1 MQSKSPVF
9 LIIVAVLTALS
20 VWGYIAKDFSYGL
33 DVKGGVRLTYS
44 IEDQSFENLLKQR
57 PGVTREAVQHDLVG
71 ILQGRV
77 GAALGVVEGTVSPKG
92 SDQIIIE
99 VPGYTDIKAAQEAL
113 SSTAKVIVY
122 HAKNVT
128 TPRSTRIYTATE
140 VDNSGKIPIQQFS
153 YGGTAI
159 KNGES
164 ATDTEKAAYRKM
176 IEGWDVILEGAEVD
190 DARIESPAPGRYQP
204 YFHFSSEGAR
214 KMEAFSTRYRNQQ
227 ENIAFVLDGNVLS
240 FAPIKENT
248 VLSDNAIIDGQF
260 DVEYLKTMTQMIKAG
275 ALPVDLQE
283 ESALKVDPTIG
294 AKAFDQMVFAGFIS
308 FAITCAF
315 LIVYYAFPGII
326 ATVGMLL
333 YALFS
338 LTVLKQMGATF
349 SLASIAGLILSIAM
363 AVDANILVFER
374 LKEEMKAGKPLQKAA
389 ELGFKQAFSAIFDSN
404 ATTIMTSAVLW
415 TLGTGP
421 VKGFATTLIVGVLI
435 SFLTAFAVTRSMLL
449 GLLGM
454 GIGTNPKWYAMNRSW
469 FGEKLEDNAEAKP
482 IDVLGKRG
490 RYFLISILLV
500 LAGWVFVFLGGI
512 KPNVEFAGGYE
523 AVFQQAQN
531 AEFNP
536 ANIRN
541 SLESAGI
548 KDPNIKSGEG
558 KTGRL
563 VYVTVP
569 LDGGLANM
577 ADADA
582 VKKIADAGGFD
593 VATASYNK
601 IGPTVQQETI
611 QNAIKGVVISSLLI
625 LIFLAIRFGVALGG
639 FKNGIKFGLSATLA
653 LLHDVLFVI
662 GLAGAVGYLMG
673 WEVSALFITAML
685 TVIGFS
691 VHDTIV
697 IFDRIRENLRRPH
710 RGQTFEHLV
719 NKSITQSFA
728 RSINTSFTGIL
739 SLIIL
744 IAFGTTT
751 PDIKFMCV
759 TMLAGI
765 LVGTYSSIFNASP
778 ILYMWDNAVIKRK
791 GEAHGLMAE
800 SAREQAERARAYS
813 QDQAPSVGGQYGQVK
828 RKSAVDKATQNV
840 DDEE

>member
-20 VWGYIAKDFSYGL
+20 IWGFMSKDFSYGL

-44 IEDQSFENLLKQR
+44 IEQSSFERLQKQR
-57 PGVTREAVQHDLVG
+57 PGVTKEAIQHDLVG
-71 ILQGRV
+71 ILEGRV
-77 GAALGVVEGTVSPKG
+77 GSALGVVEGAISPKG
-92 SDQIIIE
+92 SDQIIVE
-99 VPGYTDIKAAQEAL
+99 VPGYTDIKNAQEAL

-128 TPRSTRIYTATE
+128 TPRSQRLYTIE
-140 VDNSGKIPIQQFS
+140 GVDNSGKVPIYQFKR
-153 YGGTAI
+153 GANAV
-159 KNGES
+159 KNGEA
-164 ATDTEKAAYRKM
+164 ATEEERAAYKRM
-176 IEGWDVILEGAEVD
+176 IDGWEVVLEGAEVS
-190 DARIESPAPGRYQP
+190 DARIEAPTPGVYQP
-204 YFHFSSEGAR
+204 SFHFSSEGAR
-214 KMEAFSTRYRNQQ
+214 KMEAFSSKYRNQQ

-240 FAPIKENT
+240 IAHIRDGA
-248 VLSDNAIIDGQF
+248 VLSDSAVIEGQF
-260 DVEYLKTMTQMIKAG
+260 DSDYLKTLTALVKAG
-275 ALPVDLQE
+275 ALPVDLKE

-294 AKAFDQMVFAGFIS
+294 AKAFDQMVIAGLIS
-308 FAITCAF
+308 FAITCLF

-333 YALFS
+333 YVLFS
-338 LTVLKQMGATF
+338 LTVLKMMNATF

-404 ATTIMTSAVLW
+404 STTIMTSAVLW
-415 TLGTGP
+415 FLGTGP
-421 VKGFATTLIVGVLI
+421 VKGFATTLIIGVLI
-435 SFLTAFAVTRSMLL
+435 SFLTAFAITRSILL
-449 GLLGM
+449 GLLGL

-469 FGEKLEDNAEAKP
+469 FGEKLEDSAESKP
-482 IDVLGKRG
+482 IDILGKRNL
-490 RYFLISILLV
+490 YFAISFGLV
-500 LAGWVFVFLGGI
+500 AIGAVFIGLGGI

-523 AVFQQAQN
+523 AVFQQPAGQP
-531 AEFNP
+531 FNP
-536 ANIRN
+536 GEIR
-541 SLESAGI
+541 SALEKDQI

-558 KTGRL
+558 KDGRL

-569 LDGGLANM
+569 LDGGLANLT
-577 ADADA
+577 DAEA
-582 VKKIADAGGFD
+582 VNKIAA
-593 VATASYNK
+593 AANLPIENSSYNK

-611 QNAIKGVVISSLLI
+611 NNAIKGVVISSLLI
-625 LIFLAIRFGVALGG
+625 LFFLAIRFGVALGG
-639 FKNGIKFGLSATLA
+639 FKNGIKFGLSATIA
-653 LLHDVLFVI
+653 LMHDVLFVI
-662 GLAGAVGYLMG
+662 GLAAAVGYLLG

-697 IFDRIRENLRRPH
+697 IYDRIRENLRKPH

-728 RSINTSFTGIL
+728 RSINTSFTAIL

-744 IAFGTTT
+744 IAIGTTT
-751 PDIKFMCV
+751 PDLKFMCV

-778 ILYMWDNAVIKRK
+778 ILYMWDKATIKRK

-800 SAREQAERARAYS
+800 SAREQAERARAVVAE
-813 QDQAPSVGGQYGQVK
+813 QAPSVGGQYGQVK
-828 RKSAVDKATQNV
+828 RKSAVDKATRNI
-840 DDEE
+840 DEE